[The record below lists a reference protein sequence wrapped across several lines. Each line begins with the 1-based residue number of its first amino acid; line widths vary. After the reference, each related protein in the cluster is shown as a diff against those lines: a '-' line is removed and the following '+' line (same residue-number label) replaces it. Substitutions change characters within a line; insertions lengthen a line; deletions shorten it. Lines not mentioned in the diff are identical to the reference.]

1 MMDHTKFFCSL
12 CEKGFPNYQTELSE
26 DQGGEQYPEIPD
38 GPIPPQNILHLMRE
52 RHYGIK
58 YSIIGPLIPG
68 KTETIEIYNK
78 REFGRKAFDPLK
90 TSLTFHVK

>member
-38 GPIPPQNILHLMRE
+38 GPIPPQNILHLM
-52 RHYGIK
+52 
-58 YSIIGPLIPG
+58 PL
-68 KTETIEIYNK
+68 T
-78 REFGRKAFDPLK
+78 L
-90 TSLTFHVK
+90 

>member
-58 YSIIGPLIPG
+58 YSIIGTLIPG

-78 REFGRKAFDPLK
+78 RDFGRKAFDPLK